1 MRRYKRH
8 EQETIQLYESVDL
21 FPPKS
26 VIPNSDSDYED
37 DFICA
42 TDPSTRY
49 ESKLCFST
57 FHHPELYDMGY
68 DANEIAYIR
77 MDQLQRYQ
85 EEDEQTPELK
95 RVIILDCR
103 IIDLSCSAICRVN
116 SFISRTS
123 KFYEVQKRW
132 TITLTTTKELE
143 KISSITLTS
152 RVPLYRRNAYCN
164 NPNWDGWLLNIPT
177 SELKTYNVTKAIPMV
192 GEGVLLAARE

>member
-8 EQETIQLYESVDL
+8 ETIQLYEMVDL
-21 FPPKS
+21 FPPNS

-77 MDQLQRYQ
+77 MDQLHRYQ